1 MPMLDVATPDAE
13 RVTPPLPPPRAAG
26 DALADALA
34 ATIETVA
41 AAVADPDPVE
51 MVHDARK
58 AMKQY
63 RALLRLIPGDEAKA
77 ERRRTAEVARQ
88 LSGARDQVAA
98 RDALD
103 VMAQGGFLLACDQTD
118 AEAVLGDDAA
128 EDGGEH
134 RATLGGFLVSARAAL
149 AETLAAQ
156 AREADVAKGLVK
168 AYRHA
173 RRAPFD
179 TPEAM
184 HEARKRVVTHR
195 YQMSFLAEAFGHGA
209 KRARAAQRLRDLL
222 GAYQDIETLR
232 PMLDA
237 AGEALAE
244 GTRERLGLAMDRAQ
258 KRLRKRAQ
266 RQHAAL
272 FRRSAKAFRDSCRET
287 VRVASN

>member
-1 MPMLDVATPDAE
+1 MLDVTTPDAP
-13 RVTPPLPPPRAAG
+13 RPPPPRSAG
-26 DALADALA
+26 DALA
-34 ATIETVA
+34 ATLETVA
-41 AAVADPDPVE
+41 AAVADPDPEE

-63 RALLRLIPGDEAKA
+63 RALLRLIPGDDAKA

-103 VMAQGGFLLACDQTD
+103 VMAKGGFLLACDQSD
-118 AEAVLGDDAA
+118 AEGVLGEDAA

-149 AETLAAQ
+149 ADTLAAQ
-156 AREADVAKGLVK
+156 ARQADVPKGLVK
-168 AYRHA
+168 AYRQA

-179 TPEAM
+179 TPEDM

-195 YQMSFLAEAFGHGA
+195 YQMSFLADAFGHGA

-237 AGEALAE
+237 AGDALAE

-258 KRLRKRAQ
+258 KRLRKRAL

-272 FRRSAKAFRDSCRET
+272 FRRSAKAFRDSCRE
-287 VRVASN
+287 RVGAASD

>member
-1 MPMLDVATPDAE
+1 MLDVAPPAAE
-13 RVTPPLPPPRAAG
+13 RLPASSPRSAG

-63 RALLRLIPGDEAKA
+63 RALLRLIPGHDAKA
-77 ERRRTAEVARQ
+77 ERQRTAEVARQ
-88 LSGARDQVAA
+88 LSGARDKVAA
-98 RDALD
+98 RDALE
-103 VMAQGGFLLACDQTD
+103 VMANGGFLLACDRTD
-118 AEAVLGDDAA
+118 AEAALGEDDA

-134 RATLGGFLVSARAAL
+134 RATLGGFLLSARAVL
-149 AETLAAQ
+149 ADTLAAQ
-156 AREADVAKGLVK
+156 AREADVIKELVK
-168 AYRHA
+168 AYRQA
-173 RRAPFD
+173 RRAPFE
-179 TPEAM
+179 TPEDM

-232 PMLDA
+232 PLLKA
-237 AGEALAE
+237 AGDGLAE

-258 KRLRKRAQ
+258 KRLRKRAL
-266 RQHAAL
+266 RRHAAL
-272 FRRSAKAFRDSCRET
+272 FRSSPKVFRASCQDT
-287 VRVASN
+287 LGAASD

>member
-1 MPMLDVATPDAE
+1 MLDVTTPDAP
-13 RVTPPLPPPRAAG
+13 RPPPPRSAG

-34 ATIETVA
+34 ATLETVA
-41 AAVADPDPVE
+41 AAVADPDPQE

-63 RALLRLIPGDEAKA
+63 RALLRLIPGEDAKA
-77 ERRRTAEVARQ
+77 ERRRTAEAARQ
-88 LSGARDQVAA
+88 LSGARDKVAA
-98 RDALD
+98 RDALE
-103 VMAQGGFLLACDQTD
+103 VMAKGGFLLACDQTD
-118 AEAVLGDDAA
+118 AAAALGEDGA
-128 EDGGEH
+128 EDGAEH
-134 RATLGGFLVSARAAL
+134 RATLGGFLVSAREIL

-156 AREADVAKGLVK
+156 AREADVAEGLTK
-168 AYRHA
+168 AYRQA

-179 TPEAM
+179 TPEDM

-195 YQMSFLAEAFGHGA
+195 YQMSFLADAFGHGA
-209 KRARAAQRLRDLL
+209 KRARSAQRLRDLL

-237 AGEALAE
+237 AGEGLAEGRLAE

-258 KRLRKRAQ
+258 KRLRRRAL

-272 FRRSAKAFRDSCRET
+272 FRRSAKAFRASCREQ
-287 VRVASN
+287 VGAASD

>member
-1 MPMLDVATPDAE
+1 MLDVASPHDE
-13 RVTPPLPPPRAAG
+13 RLPPPRAPG

-34 ATIETVA
+34 ATLETVA
-41 AAVADPDPVE
+41 AAVADPDPEE

-63 RALLRLIPGDEAKA
+63 RALLRLIPGDDAKA
-77 ERRRTAEVARQ
+77 ERRRTAEVARA

-98 RDALD
+98 RDALE
-103 VMAQGGFLLACDQTD
+103 VMAKGGFLLACDQTD
-118 AEAVLGDDAA
+118 AAAALGEDAA

-134 RATLGGFLVSARAAL
+134 RATLGGFLVSARTLL

-156 AREADVAKGLVK
+156 AREADVPKGLVK
-168 AYRHA
+168 AYKQA

-237 AGEALAE
+237 AGAALE
-244 GTRERLGLAMDRAQ
+244 DGTRERLGLAMDRAQ
-258 KRLRKRAQ
+258 KRLRKRAL

-272 FRRSAKAFRDSCRET
+272 FRHSAKAFRATCREQ
-287 VRVASN
+287 VGAASD

>member
-1 MPMLDVATPDAE
+1 MLDVATPDAE
-13 RVTPPLPPPRAAG
+13 RPPPPQRMAG
-26 DALADALA
+26 EALADALS
-34 ATIETVA
+34 ATLDAVA

-103 VMAQGGFLLACDQTD
+103 VMAHAGFLLPCDHTD
-118 AEAVLGDDAA
+118 AKAVLGEDDPVDA
-128 EDGGEH
+128 GEH
-134 RATLGGFLVSARAAL
+134 RAALGGFLVSARAML
-149 AETLAAQ
+149 AETLAAA
-156 AREADVAKGLVK
+156 AREADVAKGLAK
-168 AYRHA
+168 AYRQA

-209 KRARAAQRLRDLL
+209 KRARGAQRLRDLL
-222 GAYQDIETLR
+222 GAHQDIETLR
-232 PMLDA
+232 PMLDR
-237 AGEALAE
+237 AGDALAE
-244 GTRERLGLAMDRAQ
+244 GTRERLALAMDRAQ
-258 KRLRKRAQ
+258 KRLRKRAL

-272 FRRSAKAFRDSCRET
+272 FGPSAKAFRARCRET
-287 VRVASN
+287 VDAASN